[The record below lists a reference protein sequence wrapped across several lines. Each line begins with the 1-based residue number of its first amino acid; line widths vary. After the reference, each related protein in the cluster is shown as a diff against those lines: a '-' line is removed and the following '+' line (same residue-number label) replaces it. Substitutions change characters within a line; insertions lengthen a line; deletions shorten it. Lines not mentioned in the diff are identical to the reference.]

1 MTLDRAQWG
10 LSLVVALF
18 MTIKIAGRLWALA
31 PDANPAVVLL
41 HYAALAVF
49 LAGTIAAGFLF
60 IEGLLLARSPRHGSR

>member
-31 PDANPAVVLL
+31 PEASPAIVLL

-49 LAGTIAAGFLF
+49 LAGAIAAGFLF
-60 IEGLLLARSPRHGSR
+60 VERIMLGQHPKRNSR